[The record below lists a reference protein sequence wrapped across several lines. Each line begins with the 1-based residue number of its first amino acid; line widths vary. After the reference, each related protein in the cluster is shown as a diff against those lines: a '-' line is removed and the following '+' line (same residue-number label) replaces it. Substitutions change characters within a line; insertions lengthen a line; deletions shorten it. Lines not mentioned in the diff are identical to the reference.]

1 MPSEELTPRH
11 LRLFTPRE
19 ANELLPELIGLSASA
34 SEGARKYRDLMVWI
48 REEQNLDAESRMAA
62 QEDAERIREEVRMMV
77 IQIANHGVEV
87 KGLNPALLDF
97 PAQREGQSVYICWRE
112 DEPRALHWHP
122 SHEGFDGRQ
131 EILDPDNGCWEWC
144 N

>member
-19 ANELLPELIGLSASA
+19 ANALLPELMGFSATA
-34 SEGARKYRDLMVWI
+34 SEGARQYRDLVARI
-48 REEQNLDAESRMAA
+48 QAEENLS
-62 QEDAERIREEVRMMV
+62 EDARQAAREDADRIREEVRLV
-77 IQIANHGVEV
+77 VVQIADHGVEV

-97 PAQREGQSVYICWRE
+97 PAQRNGQDVYICWRE
-112 DEPRALHWHP
+112 DEPSAMHWHP
-122 SHEGFDGRQ
+122 NHEGFAGRQ
-131 EILDPDNGCWEWC
+131 EILDPDDGCWEWC